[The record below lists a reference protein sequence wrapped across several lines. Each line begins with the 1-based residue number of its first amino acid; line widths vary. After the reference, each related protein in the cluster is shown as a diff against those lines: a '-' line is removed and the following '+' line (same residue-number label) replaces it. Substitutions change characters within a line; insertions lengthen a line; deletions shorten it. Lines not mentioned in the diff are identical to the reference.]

1 MILSTLLGAAA
12 VLQTPAQPSE
22 PVTLL
27 VNYLE
32 RPGDAEIDWYR
43 AQGATIKYRYDSIPT
58 LAVTL
63 DSSQVEAVSERPG
76 VSYVEQDSTFEI
88 FDINNTWGVEFIGGR
103 YSLAAG
109 YDGAGIKVGV
119 IDTGIDYNHPDLA
132 GVYAGGWDFVNNDS
146 DPMDDNFHGTH
157 VSGTIAAQ
165 EDGNGVVGIA
175 PGVQIYAL
183 KGFNSGGSGQTSDL
197 IAAVDWTTTN
207 DMDVVNN
214 SWGGG
219 GSSTL
224 RDAFDASLASG
235 VIHVCAAGNNYGFFG
250 VSAPAK
256 YASTYAISAST
267 DTGGLAGF
275 SDRGPEVDFAAPG
288 VDVLSTNLGGGY
300 ITASGTSMASPHA
313 CGTVALLLAHGNLS
327 DQNGDGNLFDEAR
340 ARMASVAM
348 DYGDPGKDNRFG
360 WGIISAHSAI
370 VAPMDLRTGPTQSG
384 AQSNMLANGCTP
396 GDSVAFLYGIKTG
409 RFDLSSS
416 GTLLGIRGPKL
427 IRSVIADQNGQAG
440 FYFQIPAALAGST
453 FYLQAVESSSNT
465 SQMVPVTIQ

>member
-1 MILSTLLGAAA
+1 MILSSLLGAAA
-12 VLQTPAQPSE
+12 VMQTAQQPSE

-27 VNYLE
+27 VNYVE
-32 RPGDAEIDWYR
+32 RPSDAEVDWYR

-58 LAVTL
+58 LAVIL
-63 DSSQVEAVSERPG
+63 DASQVEAVSERPG
-76 VSYVEQDSTFEI
+76 VTYVEADSTFEV
-88 FDINNTWGVEFIGGR
+88 FDINNTWGVDFIGGR
-103 YSLAAG
+103 YSLPAG

-119 IDTGIDYNHPDLA
+119 IDTGIDYSHPDLA
-132 GVYAGGWDFVNNDS
+132 GVYAGGWDFVNSDA

-165 EDGNGVVGIA
+165 QDGVGVVGIA
-175 PGVQIYAL
+175 PGVEIYAV
-183 KGFNSGGSGQTSDL
+183 KAFGASGSGQTSDL

-256 YASTYAISAST
+256 YASTYAISASN

-288 VDVLSTNLGGGY
+288 VDVVSTNLGGGY
-300 ITASGTSMASPHA
+300 TTASGTSMASPHA
-313 CGTVALLLAHGNLS
+313 CGTVALLLAHGNLT
-327 DQNGDGNLFDEAR
+327 DQNGDGNLFDEVR

-348 DYGDPGKDNRFG
+348 DYGTPGKDNRFG
-360 WGIISAHSAI
+360 WGIVNAYSA
-370 VAPMDLRTGPTQSG
+370 VVEPMELRTGPTQSG
-384 AQSNMLANGCTP
+384 GQSGMLVNGATP
-396 GDSVAFLYGIKTG
+396 GDSVTFLYGTDTG
-409 RFDLSSS
+409 RFDFVGA
-416 GTLLGIRGPKL
+416 GTLLGIRAPKP
-427 IRSVIADQNGQAG
+427 IRSVVADPAGRAG
-440 FYFQIPAALAGST
+440 FYFQIPPSLAGST
-453 FYLQAVESSSNT
+453 FFLQAVEGSSNT
-465 SQMVPVTIQ
+465 SQVVPVVIQ